1 MRSMRDLKLMSDA
14 LLGPKERMLLK
25 FQHKNIINLDTSS
38 SDSDNYTY
46 DTVKLMNSENN
57 FVKLGQIVKINKIL
71 KQYKGKKLEK
81 TDKNLIKGVFK
92 NRPHKPF
99 HEDEELENLDEPIN
113 HDFEVSKPLIVQ
125 SVKDVEINRGFRNV

>member
-1 MRSMRDLKLMSDA
+1 MMRSMRDLKLMSDA

-99 HEDEELENLDEPIN
+99 HEDEELEHLDEPIN
-113 HDFEVSKPLIVQ
+113 HDFEVSKPLIV
-125 SVKDVEINRGFRNV
+125 

>member
-1 MRSMRDLKLMSDA
+1 MLAYELDVVNMMRSMRDLKLMSDA

-25 FQHKNIINLDTSS
+25 FQHKNIINLVTSS

-81 TDKNLIKGVFK
+81 TDKNLLRGVFK

-99 HEDEELENLDEPIN
+99 
-113 HDFEVSKPLIVQ
+113 
-125 SVKDVEINRGFRNV
+125 

>member
-1 MRSMRDLKLMSDA
+1 MRDLKLMSDA

-38 SDSDNYTY
+38 SDSDNYTF

-71 KQYKGKKLEK
+71 KRIKGKKLEK

-99 HEDEELENLDEPIN
+99 QDD
-113 HDFEVSKPLIVQ
+113 D
-125 SVKDVEINRGFRNV
+125 D

>member
-1 MRSMRDLKLMSDA
+1 MSDA

-25 FQHKNIINLDTSS
+25 FQHKNIISLDTSS
-38 SDSDNYTY
+38 SDSDNYTF

-92 NRPHKPF
+92 SRPHKPF
-99 HEDEELENLDEPIN
+99 
-113 HDFEVSKPLIVQ
+113 
-125 SVKDVEINRGFRNV
+125 